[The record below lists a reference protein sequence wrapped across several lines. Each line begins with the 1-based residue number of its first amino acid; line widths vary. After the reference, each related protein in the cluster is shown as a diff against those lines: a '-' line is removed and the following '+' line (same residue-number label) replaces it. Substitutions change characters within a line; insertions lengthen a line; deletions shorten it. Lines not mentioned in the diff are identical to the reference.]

1 MNPEEIEQLNGRIER
16 VLEDVRRER
25 LRQLG
30 KWGDQKHSPMK
41 WLAIALEELGEAA
54 KAALEGDTEAYHKE
68 LIETAAVCIAAVEDI
83 KRETLPLP
91 ENWRDGDSS
100 YGP

>member
-1 MNPEEIEQLNGRIER
+1 MNPEEIEQLNGRIEGA
-16 VLEDVRRER
+16 LEDVRRER

-54 KAALEGDTEAYHKE
+54 KAALEINQSQYYKE
-68 LIETAAVCIAAVEDI
+68 LIQTAAVCIAAAEDMVR
-83 KRETLPLP
+83 KNE
-91 ENWRDGDSS
+91 EAAMEG
-100 YGP
+100 YQ